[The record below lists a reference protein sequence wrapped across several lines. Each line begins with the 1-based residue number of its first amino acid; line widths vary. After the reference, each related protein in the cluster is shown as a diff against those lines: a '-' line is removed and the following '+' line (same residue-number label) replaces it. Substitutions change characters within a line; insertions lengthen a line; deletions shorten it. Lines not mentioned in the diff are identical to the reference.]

1 MQFPIDLRAER
12 ISDSLALPLPDKD
25 IRDLTFL
32 MQMKS
37 LAGLT
42 AQYGS
47 TTTNTDINQVHGLA
61 VLTTEH
67 IDPAD
72 FIAFELEVFGS
83 NSGFE
88 RGSFA
93 VTRCLPSK
101 KEDPPRLFERAAKI
115 SVNSEGLI
123 RLMAMT
129 AYYPQT
135 DQFESPLPNPLFG
148 RPRQVVKEMFQGQ
161 STHMLIQ
168 GPLTSLGPNTKEFIF
183 GLTNDIYQQ
192 LSPNAPYSGLSN

>member
-1 MQFPIDLRAER
+1 MHFPIDLKTER
-12 ISDSLALPLPDKD
+12 IGAYPVVPLPERD
-25 IRDLTFL
+25 IKDLTFL

-47 TTTNTDINQVHGLA
+47 TTTNTDINQVHGVA

-72 FIAFELEVFGS
+72 FIACELEVFGS

-101 KEDPPRLFERAAKI
+101 KEDPPRPFERAAKI

-135 DQFESPLPNPLFG
+135 IQFEPPLPNPLFG
-148 RPRQVVKEMFQGQ
+148 KPRQVLKEMFHGQ

-168 GPLTSLGPNTKEFIF
+168 GPLTSLGPNTKEFIY

-192 LSPNAPYSGLSN
+192 LSPNVPYSGLTN

>member
-1 MQFPIDLRAER
+1 MNFPIDLRAER
-12 ISDSLALPLPDKD
+12 IADYPIVPLPEKD
-25 IRDLTFL
+25 AREITFL

-47 TTTNTDINQVHGLA
+47 ISTDTDINQVHGVA

-72 FIAFELEVFGS
+72 FIACRLEVFGS

-101 KEDPPRLFERAAKI
+101 KEDPPRLFERAANI

-123 RLMAMT
+123 RLMTMT

-135 DQFESPLPNPLFG
+135 NQFEPPLPNPLFD
-148 RPRQVVKEMFQGQ
+148 RPRQVVKEMFCGQ

-168 GPLTSLGPNTKEFIF
+168 GPLTSFGPNTKEFIF
-183 GLTNDIYQQ
+183 GLTRDIYQQ
-192 LSPNAPYSGLSN
+192 VAPNNLYSTPSN